1 VEQSEVLH
9 QQQLR
14 ASFDEIYQML
24 REAIRAPTGSD
35 VIAVVTV
42 WPDKFIYE
50 EGTKLFQQKYLIDDK
65 A

>member
-24 REAIRAPTGSD
+24 REAIRAPSGS
-35 VIAVVTV
+35 IAMS
-42 WPDKFIYE
+42 
-50 EGTKLFQQKYLIDDK
+50 
-65 A
+65 